1 MLIRLL
7 RHLAVIILALRF
19 TNNAGGIGALIGVE
33 GDGTWSGSSY
43 PSRIIFATTASGATS
58 GTERLRIDSNG
69 RVGIN
74 RIDSS
79 FMLDIIGNSSTGAN
93 CIRIVDGAETG
104 HGSHPAKITAGGTY
118 YQEMQMHCRR
128 FAVHTW
134 NGSAIGER
142 FRIHHDGKVG
152 ILQASPLAD
161 VDITSTTEGGT
172 GSLAQHGVRLAN
184 VGAGD
189 EDVIPISATFVAS
202 QERSRSGIGFI
213 CQQAAGGHTGYAG
226 AIGFYTRSSA
236 DGNGLYRSDEKVR
249 INASG
254 SVNIGGE
261 FTQTAAKLYVQNGGE
276 CQLKISGN
284 AAAGGTG
291 ALLILKNRN
300 SNNSTGSGIQ
310 GEDASG
316 QTTCSIQFINHSDAS
331 NEGSLKFFT
340 RPGNGNLTEHMYIDS
355 NGPAY
360 FKNSTGSLYVSSTTG
375 NDGGRIVFRENNTE
389 ALEY

>member
-1 MLIRLL
+1 M
-7 RHLAVIILALRF
+7 
-19 TNNAGGIGALIGVE
+19 
-33 GDGTWSGSSY
+33 
-43 PSRIIFATTASGATS
+43 
-58 GTERLRIDSNG
+58 
-69 RVGIN
+69 
-74 RIDSS
+74 
-79 FMLDIIGNSSTGAN
+79 
-93 CIRIVDGAETG
+93 
-104 HGSHPAKITAGGTY
+104 
-118 YQEMQMHCRR
+118 
-128 FAVHTW
+128 
-134 NGSAIGER
+134 
-142 FRIHHDGKVG
+142 
-152 ILQASPLAD
+152 
-161 VDITSTTEGGT
+161 
-172 GSLAQHGVRLAN
+172 
-184 VGAGD
+184 
-189 EDVIPISATFVAS
+189 
-202 QERSRSGIGFI
+202 
-213 CQQAAGGHTGYAG
+213 
-226 AIGFYTRSSA
+226 
-236 DGNGLYRSDEKVR
+236 R

-340 RPGNGNLTEHMYIDS
+340 RPGNGSLTEHMYIDS

-375 NDGGRIVFRENNTE
+375 NDGGRIVFRENNM
-389 ALEY
+389 